1 MFRCRAGRMHDW
13 VCFAMLSFLLLAG
26 CASDQAAVVGSF
38 TTTLMDCPNVYAQ
51 AGGIRP
57 YADLPQIY
65 QVNPVPVFYITD
77 RMIEASDK
85 AGNVLYGS
93 TRDSHI
99 AFGEAKIQIGT
110 NLGWEALAARCV
122 GRQGKGHLEVSVAS
136 VRPITVSPGS
146 PRQIYEA
153 QMAKS
158 TGDPQAYAKAKAV
171 TNQRFNGA
179 ITDRLR
185 QCNRREV
192 FVFVHGINTTFE
204 QSLCDWTQI
213 WHYLGREGVPLIF
226 SWPSGG
232 NGLKTYFIDSD
243 AGDTSSGYLKRVI
256 ASLSQN
262 EQVDKISLVGHS
274 RGCDIVSRALLELA
288 VANNAQGKPAGEG
301 LKLNNVL
308 LLAPDVDVNFFKQR
322 VIANNV
328 LDMPRHFTVYLAEN
342 DKAIILSRWL
352 RSGINRLGQTNLK
365 QIPASSLEAVGLFQ
379 NVSMIISHAEPR
391 SWSNHSYYLES
402 PSVSSDLV
410 LLLRY
415 NLIPG
420 RQNGRPLR
428 EYKDNIWI
436 LEEGYP
442 FARYALPR

>member
-1 MFRCRAGRMHDW
+1 MICSRVFTYCLAG
-13 VCFAMLSFLLLAG
+13 LSFLLLSG
-26 CASDQAAVVGSF
+26 CASDQASILGSF
-38 TTTLMDCPNVYAQ
+38 TTKLMDCPNLYVQ
-51 AGGIRP
+51 GVGVSP
-57 YADLPQIY
+57 YSDLPKIY
-65 QVNPVPVFYITD
+65 QCNPVPVFYITD
-77 RMIEASDK
+77 RVIEKTDRT
-85 AGNVLYGS
+85 GNIVYGS
-93 TRDSHI
+93 ARNTHL
-99 AFGEAKIQIGT
+99 AFGEATIQIGK
-110 NLGWEALAARCV
+110 NLSWDALSRRCT
-122 GRQGKGHLEVSVAS
+122 GQQSNESLQVSVAS
-136 VRPITVSPGS
+136 VHQITVSPGS
-146 PRQIYEA
+146 PRQIYEP
-153 QMAKS
+153 QMAKE
-158 TGDPQAYAKAKAV
+158 TGDPQTYAKAEAES
-171 TNQRFNGA
+171 NLA
-179 ITDRLR
+179 LHSALTDKLR
-185 QCNRREV
+185 QCNRREI
-192 FVFVHGINTTFE
+192 FVFVHGINTSFE
-204 QSLCDWTQI
+204 QSMCDWTQI

-232 NGLKTYFIDSD
+232 NGLKTYFVDSD

-262 EQVDKISLVGHS
+262 AAVEKISIVGHS

-288 VANNAQGKPAGEG
+288 VANNAQGKPSGDG
-301 LKLNNVL
+301 LKLNNIL

-365 QIPASSLEAVGLFQ
+365 QIPASSLEAVSLFQ
-379 NVSMIISHAEPR
+379 NVSMVISHAEPR

-402 PSVSSDLV
+402 PSVSSDIV

-415 NLIPG
+415 NLVPG
-420 RQNGRPLR
+420 RKNGRPLR

-442 FARYALPR
+442 FAGYALPR